1 MISILARMQADPG
14 RRRRERLE
22 RLPPALRHRDYSL
35 LWAALLVEG
44 LGAQMATVA
53 VGWQVF
59 EIHHSAF
66 DLGLIGLAEFAP
78 LPLLALP
85 AGHLAD
91 RLSRRLLF
99 AGATA
104 VTVVVAVLLLVV
116 SLNGADELWPFVAL
130 AFAVGCAN
138 AIATP
143 PGRALPAVVVPFE
156 LIANAMAL
164 RSIAFQVAMIA
175 GPAIGGL
182 LFVASAELVY
192 GTAALLLTVGLVC
205 ILLIREPAREPS
217 HEAPGWDTVLAGIH
231 FIRRV
236 QILLGAISLDLF
248 AVLLGGAIA
257 LAPLFAQDILHTGPV
272 GLGLLRSAPAVG
284 ALIAG
289 VMLAHRPLRT
299 NAGPTLLVVVAL
311 FGVSM
316 IVFGLS
322 KWLPL
327 SLLALAVSG
336 FVDMISMNIRATTVA
351 MVTPDELRG
360 RVLAVENVFISASN
374 ELGAFESGVAA
385 ALLGAVPAVVIGGI
399 ATIALAGIWSR
410 LFPELS
416 HVGRLEDL
424 RPAVP

>member
-1 MISILARMQADPG
+1 MEADPG
-14 RRRRERLE
+14 RRRRGRLE
-22 RLPPALRHRDYSL
+22 RLPPALQHRDYSL

-91 RLSRRLLF
+91 RFSRRLLF

-104 VTVVVAVLLLVV
+104 VTVVVALLLLVV

-143 PGRALPAVVVPFE
+143 PGRALPAVVVPFD
-156 LIANAMAL
+156 LIANARAL

-192 GTAALLLTVGLVC
+192 GTAASLLTIGLVC
-205 ILLIREPAREPS
+205 ILLIHEPREPA

-231 FIRRV
+231 FIRRT

-257 LAPLFAQDILHTGPV
+257 LAPLFAQDVLHTGPV

-299 NAGPTLLVVVAL
+299 NAGSTLLVVVAL

-322 KWLPL
+322 TWLPL

-416 HVGRLEDL
+416 RVGRLEDL

>member
-1 MISILARMQADPG
+1 MNPEPAAPRGSWRG
-14 RRRRERLE
+14 
-22 RLPPALRHRDYSL
+22 RLPPALAHRDYTL
-35 LWAALLVEG
+35 LWVALLADG
-44 LGAQMATVA
+44 FGAQMAAVA

-59 EIHHSAF
+59 ELRHSPL

-91 RLSRRLLF
+91 RFSRRLLF
-99 AGATA
+99 AGASA
-104 VTVVVAVLLLVV
+104 VTILVALLLLVV
-116 SLNGADELWPFVAL
+116 SLNGADELWPFIVL
-130 AFAVGCAN
+130 AVAVGCAN
-138 AIATP
+138 AIAVP
-143 PGRALPAVVVPFE
+143 PGRALPATVVPFD

-164 RSIAFQVAMIA
+164 RSIAFQAAMIV

-182 LFVASAELVY
+182 LFTISAETVY
-192 GTAALLLTVGLVC
+192 GIAALLLTIGLGC
-205 ILLIREPAREPS
+205 IMLMREPARERT
-217 HEAPGWDTVLAGIH
+217 HEAADLDTVLAGIR
-231 FIRRV
+231 FIRRTP
-236 QILLGAISLDLF
+236 ILLGAISLDLF

-257 LAPLFAQDILHTGPV
+257 LAPVFAQDILDTGPV

-284 ALIAG
+284 ALLAG
-289 VMLAHRPLRT
+289 LMLAHRPLRT
-299 NAGPTLLVVVAL
+299 NAGTTLLVVVGL

-322 KWLPL
+322 RWLPL

-374 ELGAFESGVAA
+374 ELGAFESGAAA
-385 ALLGAVPAVVIGGI
+385 ALIGTVPAVVLGGF
-399 ATIALAGIWSR
+399 ATIAAAAGWTR
-410 LFPELS
+410 LFPALARM
-416 HVGRLEDL
+416 GPLGAL
-424 RPAVP
+424 RPAAP